1 MDDSGH
7 EVTEITVGLF
17 SLLIPTLIIYI
28 FTDETIS
35 QFLPL
40 KHLPPGFTCTKSLI
54 KVVRSRALCHLLMTA
69 KSSMILF

>member
-1 MDDSGH
+1 MDDSVH

-28 FTDETIS
+28 FTAETIS

-40 KHLPPGFTCTKSLI
+40 KHLPPGFTCVLN
-54 KVVRSRALCHLLMTA
+54 
-69 KSSMILF
+69 